1 MTNMPK
7 TAVITGSA
15 AGIGAATAAVMAEGG
30 ANVFLID
37 RSPEV
42 LETRDRILAAGG
54 KAAAR
59 VMDVSDPAE
68 WSIAVDECREAFGPA
83 DALVSNAYTV
93 EIVDVEHTSLESW
106 ERQLSVNL
114 TGAFLGFKS
123 LLPQL
128 REYDAASVV
137 FVSSVHAHFGLP
149 GRPAY
154 AATKAALAGLT
165 RQLAVEYGPTIR
177 VNAVLPGPVLTAAW
191 GDIGEEQRRQSAE
204 ATAANRLGT
213 PMEVGEAIA
222 FLCSD
227 RASFITGVELPVD
240 GGWSVKK
247 ASS

>member
-1 MTNMPK
+1 MPKSSQLRSNDVTK

-15 AGIGAATAAVMAEGG
+15 GGIGAATAAVMAEAG

-59 VMDVSDPAE
+59 VMDVSEPDE
-68 WSIAVDECREAFGPA
+68 WRTAADECRRAFGPA
-83 DALVSNAYTV
+83 DVLVSNAYTV
-93 EIVDVEHTSLESW
+93 EIVDIERTSLESW

-114 TGAFLGFKS
+114 TGAFLGFKA

-128 REYDAASVV
+128 RENDAASVV

-154 AATKAALAGLT
+154 A
-165 RQLAVEYGPTIR
+165 
-177 VNAVLPGPVLTAAW
+177 
-191 GDIGEEQRRQSAE
+191 
-204 ATAANRLGT
+204 
-213 PMEVGEAIA
+213 
-222 FLCSD
+222 
-227 RASFITGVELPVD
+227 
-240 GGWSVKK
+240 
-247 ASS
+247 

>member
-1 MTNMPK
+1 MTK

-15 AGIGAATAAVMAEGG
+15 GGIGAATAAVMAG
-30 ANVFLID
+30 AGARVFLVD
-37 RSPEV
+37 RSPVV
-42 LETRDRILAAGG
+42 LETRDRIRAAGG
-54 KAAAR
+54 EAAAR
-59 VMDVSDPAE
+59 VMDVADPAA
-68 WSIAVDECREAFGPA
+68 WRAAADECRRLFGPA

-93 EIVDVEHTSLESW
+93 EVVDIEQTSLESW

-114 TGAFLGFKS
+114 TGAFLGFKT

-128 REYDAASVV
+128 REHEGGAVV

-154 AATKAALAGLT
+154 ASTKAALTGLT

-191 GDIGEEQRRQSAE
+191 DGIADEDRRLSAE
-204 ATAANRLGT
+204 ATAMGRLGE
-213 PMEVGEAIA
+213 PAEVGEAIA

-240 GGWSVKK
+240 GGWSVTK

>member
-1 MTNMPK
+1 MTK

-15 AGIGAATAAVMAEGG
+15 GGIGAATAAVMAAAGT
-30 ANVFLID
+30 NVFLLD

-54 KAAAR
+54 SAAAR

-68 WSIAVDECREAFGPA
+68 WQAAADQCREAFGPA

-93 EIVDVEHTSLESW
+93 EVVDIEQTSLESW

-114 TGAFLGFKS
+114 TGAFLGFKA

-128 REYDAASVV
+128 REHAAASVV
-137 FVSSVHAHFGLP
+137 LVSSVHAHFGLP

-154 AATKAALAGLT
+154 ASTKAALTGLT
-165 RQLAVEYGPTIR
+165 RQLAVEYGPSIR
-177 VNAVLPGPVLTAAW
+177 VNSVLPGPVLTAAW
-191 GDIGEEQRRQSAE
+191 AEIGEEDRRQSAE
-204 ATAANRLGT
+204 ATAVDRLGD
-213 PMEVGEAIA
+213 PAEVGEAIA
-222 FLCSD
+222 FLCSE